1 MRDTESV
8 FVCEKVREKD
18 TEEVRLRE
26 NESTREREHER
37 VSVCG
42 YVWFS
47 TARDLE
53 EMNHS

>member
-26 NESTREREHER
+26 NESTRERESMRESQC
-37 VSVCG
+37 VVMYGSVRPEI
-42 YVWFS
+42 W
-47 TARDLE
+47 RR
-53 EMNHS
+53 